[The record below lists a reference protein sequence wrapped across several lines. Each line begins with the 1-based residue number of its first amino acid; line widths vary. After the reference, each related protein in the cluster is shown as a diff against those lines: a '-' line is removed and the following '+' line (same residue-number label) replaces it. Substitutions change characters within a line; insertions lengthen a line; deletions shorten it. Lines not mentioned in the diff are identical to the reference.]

1 MFSQILPSGT
11 FHLQIYH
18 FFPKANSLYSK
29 YSLLPLCNVIQPSA
43 FHQWIDTYFSSK
55 YHSYIWSCVC
65 VSENTTVKL
74 TSLSHLL
81 ISLIAFLNYNV
92 ILKKKQTFVFSLTSL
107 FFKKKLFGCF
117 IRFLNCKIIK
127 VNFLIESKRKN

>member
-81 ISLIAFLNYNV
+81 ISLIASLNYNV
-92 ILKKKQTFVFSLTSL
+92 ILKKKKTFVFSLTSL
-107 FFKKKLFGCF
+107 FFKKNYLDVLSDSLITKSLKLTF
-117 IRFLNCKIIK
+117 
-127 VNFLIESKRKN
+127 

>member
-18 FFPKANSLYSK
+18 FFPKADSLYSK

-43 FHQWIDTYFSSK
+43 FHQWIDTHFSSK

-65 VSENTTVKL
+65 VSENTTVKV

-81 ISLIAFLNYNV
+81 ISLIASLIYNV
-92 ILKKKQTFVFSLTSL
+92 ILKKKTFVFSLTSL
-107 FFKKKLFGCF
+107 FFKKNNYLDVLSDSLIAKSLKLTF
-117 IRFLNCKIIK
+117 
-127 VNFLIESKRKN
+127 